1 DLAGAHQVT
10 RRLLGWGLVMGVV
23 IAGLLLAS
31 ASWLGGVFTDDR
43 AVTEAVRGV
52 VPLAAVMQPLGALV
66 FVADGIFMAVLAVR
80 LLAASTGAGLAAAAG
95 VLWFSDAAGGGLPG
109 VWWAILAMIVARSA
123 VFAWG
128 ARRGLGRW
136 IRGGKR

>member
-1 DLAGAHQVT
+1 
-10 RRLLGWGLVMGVV
+10 M
-23 IAGLLLAS
+23 
-31 ASWLGGVFTDDR
+31 
-43 AVTEAVRGV
+43 